1 MVYRSFFMC
10 LRRFSRAARCIGIV
24 PYKELCYIGCKI
36 SVGWGLAPAGIFMHI
51 HIQKTAPDDPRR
63 SFMDSNFYF
72 STTLPPLLAE
82 A

>member
-10 LRRFSRAARCIGIV
+10 LRRFINIT
-24 PYKELCYIGCKI
+24 
-36 SVGWGLAPAGIFMHI
+36 SVIKFLSGGDLLPPVFMHI

-72 STTLPPLLAE
+72 STTFPPLLAE

>member
-1 MVYRSFFMC
+1 MYRSFFYV
-10 LRRFSRAARCIGIV
+10 FAVFYNIT
-24 PYKELCYIGCKI
+24 
-36 SVGWGLAPAGIFMHI
+36 SVIKFLSGGDLLPPVFMHI

-63 SFMDSNFYF
+63 SFMDFNFYF